1 APILWR
7 IFYDPLLVA
16 VDRVKQSTGYAIT
29 RPIRQVT
36 DATTTNTATN
46 NLQETTHINHLAFV
60 DDTAWIANSH
70 DGANKI
76 LAIADDFFRMND
88 ILINTQKTETF
99 VVKDYKLKNTSHQAL
114 SFGGEPLHISGENTP
129 HR

>member
-1 APILWR
+1 
-7 IFYDPLLVA
+7 VA
-16 VDRVKQSTGYAIT
+16 VDRIKQSTGYAIT
-29 RPIRQVT
+29 RPIRQITTGATVT
-36 DATTTNTATN
+36 STVAGPTRENS
-46 NLQETTHINHLAFV
+46 QEITHINHLAFV

-70 DGANKI
+70 DSANKI

-99 VVKDYKLKNTSHQAL
+99 VVKGYKLKNTSHQAL
-114 SFGGEPLHISGENTP
+114 FFGGEPLHISGENTP